1 MTFVVSL
8 TGGIG
13 SGKSAVAA
21 LFARRGITVV
31 DTDAIARE
39 LTSPGGGAMEAI
51 LESFGSDFI
60 TPEGA
65 LDRARMRALVF
76 RDPQSKRRLERI
88 LHPRIRAESAVR
100 IAAASSP
107 YVILVVP
114 LLVEAGVDR
123 ARYQRVMVVDCD
135 EDVQIERVMRRS
147 HLPGDEVQRI
157 MASQVGRQERL
168 DAADD
173 VVDNSEGLDD
183 LDPRVEALHRR
194 YLALA
199 REHPRHGD

>member
-1 MTFVVSL
+1 MTFVVGL

-13 SGKSAVAA
+13 SGKSVVAK
-21 LFARRGITVV
+21 LFVRRGITVV
-31 DTDAIARE
+31 DTDAIAHG
-39 LTSPGGGAMEAI
+39 LTAPGGGAIEAI
-51 LESFGSDFI
+51 RESFGSDFI

-88 LHPRIRAESAVR
+88 LHPRIRAESTTK
-100 IAAASSP
+100 IAAAGSP

-114 LLVEAGVDR
+114 LLIESGGDPT
-123 ARYQRVMVVDCD
+123 RYQRVVVVDCNE
-135 EDVQIERVMRRS
+135 EDQVQRVMRRN
-147 HLPGDEVQRI
+147 HLSDDEVRRI
-157 MASQVGRQERL
+157 MAAQAGRQERL

-173 VVDNSEGLDD
+173 VVDNGEALDD
-183 LDPRVEALHRR
+183 LEPQVEKLHRR

-199 REHPRHGD
+199 REHARHAD

>member
-13 SGKSAVAA
+13 SGKSTVAD

-31 DTDAIARE
+31 DTDAISHE
-39 LTSPGGGAMEAI
+39 LTSPSGGAIEAI
-51 LESFGSDFI
+51 LESFGSGFI

-65 LDRARMRALVF
+65 LDRQRMRALVF

-123 ARYQRVMVVDCD
+123 SRYQRVLVVDCD
-135 EDVQIERVMRRS
+135 DELQVERVMHRS
-147 HLPGDEVQRI
+147 RLQDDEVRRI
-157 MASQVGRQERL
+157 IASQVGRQDRIE
-168 DAADD
+168 AADD
-173 VVDNSEGLDD
+173 VVENNAGIED
-183 LDPRVEALHRR
+183 LEPQVEALHRR
-194 YLALA
+194 YLTLA
-199 REHPRHGD
+199 GEHAKHGG

>member
-13 SGKSAVAA
+13 SGKSVVAD
-21 LFARRGITVV
+21 LFARRGIAVV
-31 DTDAIARE
+31 DTDAIAHE
-39 LTSPGGGAMEAI
+39 LTSPGGGAIEAI

-107 YVILVVP
+107 YVVLVVP
-114 LLVEAGVDR
+114 LLVEAGVNR
-123 ARYQRVMVVDCD
+123 TRYQRVVVVDCD
-135 EDVQIERVMRRS
+135 EDVQVERVMRRS
-147 HLPGDEVQRI
+147 QLPSDEVRRI

-173 VVDNSEGLDD
+173 VVDNSGEPDD
-183 LDPRVEALHRR
+183 LEPQVEALHRR
-194 YLALA
+194 YLVLA
-199 REHPRHGD
+199 GEQKHGD

>member
-31 DTDAIARE
+31 DTDAIAHE

-114 LLVEAGVDR
+114 LLLEAGVDR

-147 HLPGDEVQRI
+147 HLPDDEVRRI
-157 MASQVGRQERL
+157 MASQVGRQERRE
-168 DAADD
+168 AADD

-183 LDPRVEALHRR
+183 LEPQVEALHRR

>member
-13 SGKSAVAA
+13 SGKSVVAD
-21 LFARRGITVV
+21 LFARRGIAVV
-31 DTDAIARE
+31 DTDAIAHE
-39 LTSPGGGAMEAI
+39 LTSPGGGAIEAI
-51 LESFGSDFI
+51 QESFGSDFI

-100 IAAASSP
+100 IAAAGSP
-107 YVILVVP
+107 YVVLVVP

-123 ARYQRVMVVDCD
+123 TRYQRVVVVDCD
-135 EDVQIERVMRRS
+135 ENVQVERVMRRS
-147 HLPGDEVQRI
+147 QLADDEVRRI

-173 VVDNSEGLDD
+173 VVDNSGELDD
-183 LDPRVEALHRR
+183 LEPQVEALHQR
-194 YLALA
+194 YLVLA
-199 REHPRHGD
+199 GEQKHGD

>member
-31 DTDAIARE
+31 DTDAIAHE

-114 LLVEAGVDR
+114 LL
-123 ARYQRVMVVDCD
+123 Q
-135 EDVQIERVMRRS
+135 
-147 HLPGDEVQRI
+147 
-157 MASQVGRQERL
+157 
-168 DAADD
+168 
-173 VVDNSEGLDD
+173 
-183 LDPRVEALHRR
+183 
-194 YLALA
+194 
-199 REHPRHGD
+199 

>member
-1 MTFVVSL
+1 MTFVVGL

-31 DTDAIARE
+31 DTDAIAHE

-147 HLPGDEVQRI
+147 HLPDDEVRRI
-157 MASQVGRQERL
+157 MASQVGRQERRE
-168 DAADD
+168 AADD
-173 VVDNSEGLDD
+173 VVDNSEGLDG
-183 LDPRVEALHRR
+183 LEPQVEALHRR

-199 REHPRHGD
+199 REHARHGD

>member
-31 DTDAIARE
+31 DTDAIAHE

-147 HLPGDEVQRI
+147 HLPDDEVRRI
-157 MASQVGRQERL
+157 MASQVGRQERRE
-168 DAADD
+168 AADD
-173 VVDNSEGLDD
+173 VVDNSEGLND
-183 LDPRVEALHRR
+183 LEPQVEALHRR

>member
-1 MTFVVSL
+1 MTFVIGL

-13 SGKSAVAA
+13 SGKSVVAE

-31 DTDAIARE
+31 DTDAIAHE
-39 LTSPGGGAMEAI
+39 LTAAGGGAIKAI
-51 LESFGSDFI
+51 RESFGSDFI
-60 TPEGA
+60 THEGA

-88 LHPRIRAESAVR
+88 LHPRIRAVSTAK
-100 IAAASSP
+100 IAAADSP
-107 YVILVVP
+107 YVILMVP
-114 LLVEAGVDR
+114 LLVEAGAER
-123 ARYQRVMVVDCD
+123 TRYQRVIVVDCN
-135 EDVQIERVMRRS
+135 EDLQIERVMRRS
-147 HLPGDEVQRI
+147 QLADDEVRRI

-173 VVDNSEGLDD
+173 VVDNSKGLDA
-183 LDPRVEALHRR
+183 LEPQVERLHRH

-199 REHPRHGD
+199 QKQARHGD